1 MDNQRKCSNKK
12 HSELNAVN
20 YCNICNL
27 YLCNKCSN
35 MHLELLNTH
44 KVYNLAKNNNQEIFT
59 GLCQEGNHKES
70 LMFYC
75 KNHNKLCCAACL
87 SKMEVN
93 GYGQHFNCEVC
104 LIKYIKD
111 EKKNKLKENIKYL
124 EDSSKNII
132 ESVNKLKEIYEK
144 INKSKEEIK
153 LKISKI
159 FTKIRNIVNERE
171 DKLLLELDNK
181 FDEIYF
187 KEDII
192 KKGEKLP
199 NQIKLYLDKGK
210 ILENEWN
217 DNDNKLINRINDCLN
232 IENNI
237 KILLILIILLENA
250 IQKKKILNFYLK
262 KII

>member
-1 MDNQRKCSNKK
+1 
-12 HSELNAVN
+12 
-20 YCNICNL
+20 
-27 YLCNKCSN
+27 
-35 MHLELLNTH
+35 
-44 KVYNLAKNNNQEIFT
+44 
-59 GLCQEGNHKES
+59 
-70 LMFYC
+70 
-75 KNHNKLCCAACL
+75 
-87 SKMEVN
+87 MEVN

-104 LIKYIKD
+104 LIKDIKD

-181 FDEIYF
+181 
-187 KEDII
+187 
-192 KKGEKLP
+192 
-199 NQIKLYLDKGK
+199 
-210 ILENEWN
+210 LENEWD